1 MKTEFDLST
10 ASVSF
15 SDKVS
20 MPDTAT
26 IPQVKKFKEALESY
40 NIKELF
46 EEIFEVPYD
55 EAEGVPNDEDSH
67 TQDHAA

>member
-10 ASVSF
+10 ATVGFNDTVSI
-15 SDKVS
+15 
-20 MPDTAT
+20 PDTAT

-55 EAEGVPNDEDSH
+55 ESEAVPNDEDSY
-67 TQDHAA
+67 TQNHAA